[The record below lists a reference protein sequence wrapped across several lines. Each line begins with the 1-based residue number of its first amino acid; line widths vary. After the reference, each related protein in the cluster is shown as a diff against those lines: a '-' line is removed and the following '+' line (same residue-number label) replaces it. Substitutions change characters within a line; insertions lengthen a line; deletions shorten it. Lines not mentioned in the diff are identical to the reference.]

1 VSLGLAAAGI
11 ALGIATANPIAIVGG
26 VFDLILFAAGHFPPN
41 ITLAQL
47 SDKLKKIDKNL
58 NRLDKR
64 LDDLNEAAKNMDLTI
79 SANTIINQITPAM
92 SGVGMLWQETQQ

>member
-1 VSLGLAAAGI
+1 MGLGAAGLAIGI
-11 ALGIATANPIAIVGG
+11 ASCNPIAIVSG
-26 VFDLILFAAGHFPPN
+26 VFDLILFATGHFPAK